1 MRKSVA
7 AVVLVAAL
15 LGPAANA
22 GAQAMQVSPVAV
34 PAGSSS
40 TGSAEVLDPLL
51 CAPVIGTIIQALGY
65 NPYGPLLGQICA
77 MR

>member
-7 AVVLVAAL
+7 AVVLATAL

-22 GAQAMQVSPVAV
+22 GAEAVLVSPVAV
-34 PAGSSS
+34 PAGSSD
-40 TGSAEVLDPLL
+40 TGSAQALDPLL
-51 CAPVIGTIIQALGY
+51 CAPLLGNIVQVFY

>member
-7 AVVLVAAL
+7 AVALASAL
-15 LGPAANA
+15 LGPAASA
-22 GAQAMQVSPVAV
+22 GAQELPGVASAVSE
-34 PAGSSS
+34 
-40 TGSAEVLDPLL
+40 TGSAQVVDPLL
-51 CAPVIGTIIQALGY
+51 CAPVLGNIVQLFY